1 MTGNDRLLCITMKT
15 YSLSYSA
22 GFLFHYF
29 VLMLGSALHCIL
41 VAVTTLP
48 IWNLDSGLWAFITVE
63 ELFTFHISPRPTS
76 SRLSKQTERVSG
88 ALKINDRTF
97 IKQQKV

>member
-1 MTGNDRLLCITMKT
+1 MTDNDRLLCITMKT

-48 IWNLDSGLWAFITVE
+48 IWNLDSGLCPLSLVHLKTASEYEAPTLPNDFFADIGWESIILAFST
-63 ELFTFHISPRPTS
+63 
-76 SRLSKQTERVSG
+76 K
-88 ALKINDRTF
+88 LKS
-97 IKQQKV
+97 

>member
-1 MTGNDRLLCITMKT
+1 MTDNDRLLCITMKT

-22 GFLFHYF
+22 GFLFHYLCYF

-48 IWNLDSGLWAFITVE
+48 IWNLDSGLCIYQAN
-63 ELFTFHISPRPTS
+63 
-76 SRLSKQTERVSG
+76 K
-88 ALKINDRTF
+88 
-97 IKQQKV
+97 